1 MKGYKVVINLLS
13 TKTCDILVND
23 VKRLLSLIFCDANML
38 FFIFMLT
45 GVNKISTFS
54 QKLC

>member
-23 VKRLLSLIFCDANML
+23 VKRLLLLIFCDVNML
-38 FFIFMLT
+38 LFDIYANWSWQ
-45 GVNKISTFS
+45 NKRI
-54 QKLC
+54 